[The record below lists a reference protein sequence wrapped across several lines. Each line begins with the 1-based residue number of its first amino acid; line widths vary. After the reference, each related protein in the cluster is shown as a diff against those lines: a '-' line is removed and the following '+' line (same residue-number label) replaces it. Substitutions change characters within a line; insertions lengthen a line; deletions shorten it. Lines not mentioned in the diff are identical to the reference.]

1 MLGLVPYRRGLVPD
15 VFKEMEEMTRGFWPE
30 LVMRDLTT
38 GSEMGWM
45 PRLDVTETEKNV
57 EVKAELPGLER
68 KDIDITL
75 DRDLLV
81 IKGEKKEEK
90 EEKDRYYHRVERSY
104 GTFCRSVRLPASVK
118 DEKIN
123 ATFKDGILTITL
135 PKVETEVKKVTHID
149 VH

>member
-1 MLGLVPYRRGLVPD
+1 MLGLVPYRRSLVPD

-30 LVMRDLTT
+30 LVMRDLAT

-90 EEKDRYYHRVERSY
+90 EEKDRYYHRVERTY